1 MERYIN
7 RLLTRKYLRQLS
19 AILLAFLAICLVFE
33 LAGCLPHRAPQKLAK
48 AVKIKSA
55 PRTAAL
61 VKQLPQTSK
70 ERHVYLPFLPQTQLP
85 DLPTHPSTPPPEA
98 PVPSPPSLKVLGIDF
113 GNQQDWVRIKIYP
126 KDRKV
131 NNGQPI
137 ILKFIPGDHCI
148 FGDQHAC
155 VAALQSSEGTPV
167 IWLTI
172 HSGVGGEGQPF
183 RNAVEGTGI
192 NSAAYSLQ
200 HISANLQDLSDSRVV
215 ISQGTTTA
223 RDLRLQVTARI
234 PGSLLPGYFNTPLED
249 TLDFSAQVAPE
260 LQPLSLSKQPLI
272 VFETCGWRVPGQPWF
287 PGTTATSAS
296 VYLGVIEPTY

>member
-1 MERYIN
+1 MERSIN
-7 RLLTRKYLRQLS
+7 RPLTRKYLRQLS
-19 AILLAFLAICLVFE
+19 AILLTFLAICLVSE
-33 LAGCLPHRAPQKLAK
+33 LAGCLPRRAPQKLVK

-55 PRTAAL
+55 PRTAGL
-61 VKQLPQTSK
+61 VKQLPQTPIDW
-70 ERHVYLPFLPQTQLP
+70 HVYLPFLPQTQPP
-85 DLPTHPSTPPPEA
+85 DLPTHPPSPPPEA
-98 PVPSPPSLKVLGIDF
+98 PVPSPPSLKISGIDF
-113 GNQQDWVRIKIYP
+113 GNQEDWVRIKIYP
-126 KDRKV
+126 NNRKV

-148 FGDQHAC
+148 FGDHHAC
-155 VAALQSSEGTPV
+155 VAAVQSSEGRPV

-192 NSAAYSLQ
+192 DSTAYSLQ
-200 HISANLQDLSDSRVV
+200 KISANLLDLSGSRVV
-215 ISQGTTTA
+215 ISQGTTSA

-234 PGSLLPGYFNTPLED
+234 PGSLLQGYFNTPLED
-249 TLDFSAQVAPE
+249 TLDFSTQVAPG
-260 LQPLSLSKQPLI
+260 LQPVSQAIQPLI

-296 VYLGVIEPTY
+296 VYLGVIEPAY

>member
-7 RLLTRKYLRQLS
+7 HPLTRKYLRHLI
-19 AILLAFLAICLVFE
+19 AILLALVATCVFLE

-48 AVKIKSA
+48 AVKIKLA

-61 VKQLPQTSK
+61 VKQLPQTPI
-70 ERHVYLPFLPQTQLP
+70 ERHVYLPFLRQTQLP
-85 DLPTHPSTPPPEA
+85 DLPTHPPSPPPEA
-98 PVPSPPSLKVLGIDF
+98 PVPSPSSLKVLGIDF
-113 GNQQDWVRIKIYP
+113 GNQEDWVRIKIYP
-126 KDRKV
+126 KDQKV

-155 VAALQSSEGTPV
+155 VASFQSSEGTPV

-200 HISANLQDLSDSRVV
+200 KISANLQDLSDSRVA

-234 PGSLLPGYFNTPLED
+234 PGSLLQGYFNTPLED
-249 TLDFSAQVAPE
+249 TLDFSAQVAPG
-260 LQPLSLSKQPLI
+260 LQPLSRSKQPLI

-287 PGTTATSAS
+287 PSTTATSAS